1 MQRVE
6 IFLMNRFQDL
16 VLSIPVCTTPTSIRS
31 CTRNMLSG
39 LLTFGS
45 ATAYEKKR
53 RSVHNGGSGLLGRRG
68 SKFNRFFVEWDPHWD
83 LTMSRVQYT
92 SRKKGWGHY
101 LYRTGRWLWSLSSW
115 GLVYFYSQFF
125 VSDDHIFNL
134 NFIFCF
140 CFVFFGVFLSV
151 LVAACFRWVMRRYFG
166 GKTGGWCVNKSG
178 DSFSERVLVSSSCPK
193 VRQWI
198 YVAIHLSIDSC
209 SPHLK
214 HH

>member
-1 MQRVE
+1 MKYFWW
-6 IFLMNRFQDL
+6 IDFKIWFFLFLFVRPRRLFVVVRAICCQGCWRLDQPPHMKRNDVQ
-16 VLSIPVCTTPTSIRS
+16 CTTGDQDYWGAGEANSIDF
-31 CTRNMLSG
+31 
-39 LLTFGS
+39 LLNGIPIEILQCPACNTHVV
-45 ATAYEKKR
+45 KKAGAIIFIAQVVDSDR
-53 RSVHNGGSGLLGRRG
+53 YPLG
-68 SKFNRFFVEWDPHWD
+68 D
-83 LTMSRVQYT
+83 L
-92 SRKKGWGHY
+92 
-101 LYRTGRWLWSLSSW
+101 
-115 GLVYFYSQFF
+115 F
-125 VSDDHIFNL
+125 IFIL
-134 NFIFCF
+134 NFSSLMTISLIWILY
-140 CFVFFGVFLSV
+140 FVFVFFFGVFLSV